1 MNDIENIE
9 HNIDDIIERR
19 TKPPL
24 IRQLAAQPG
33 ISLLSFLD
41 NLDQKQITTHL
52 FNEKS
57 EDDEK
62 LDKIIENYLTC
73 KHCKKE
79 FTLRYTLE
87 KHLLKCADEKIK
99 QLEKEN
105 KQLQIKLIEMDQE
118 YDNDIQRIIKYVDYT
133 DKKWLKLCQENYE
146 EMRRIVELDL

>member
-1 MNDIENIE
+1 MIENE
-9 HNIDDIIERR
+9 NNIDDIIERR

-41 NLDQKQITTHL
+41 NLDQKQITTNL

-57 EDDEK
+57 EDEEK
-62 LDKIIENYLTC
+62 LDKIIENYLIC
-73 KHCKKE
+73 RHCKKE
-79 FTLRYTLE
+79 FTMRYTLE
-87 KHLLKCADEKIK
+87 KHLLACADEKIK

-133 DKKWLKLCQENYE
+133 DKKWIKLCQENYE